1 MTEAGEVSLL
11 EGPAVEPALATAAA
25 QLIGRL
31 EQWSLRGMHHR
42 PGAGVTG
49 IYAVRCRTPDGQL
62 EGFLCLTTRTF
73 EGTFPRS
80 VRLRGPGGIALLAWS
95 HPNDPLLPD
104 LAWACDANSVGA
116 ALFGVRAAKLTT
128 LGYRPMRRAVLR
140 AEGAGETRFLKVLRQ
155 DHVAPLRRRHELLL
169 DAGIPVPQPLT
180 SPRKDVLVTMP
191 AKGTPL
197 ASRLMLDGA
206 ADLAPRTLIDL
217 LERLPQGARNLSAR
231 PPWSARVRDY
241 ARAATA
247 ALPAESAR
255 IAELAVRVEGVI
267 RTEPAGPVV
276 ATHGDFYEGNLL
288 IENGQVTGVL
298 DLDGVGPGHLV
309 DDLACFLAHLAVL
322 PCVDERYVHVPGA
335 LTRFQGAF
343 EERVEASAL
352 RARTAGVVMTLIAGA
367 RKPGQNQPDDGW
379 RADALRRL
387 RVAEHFLGS

>member
-1 MTEAGEVSLL
+1 MAETGEISLL
-11 EGPAVEPALATAAA
+11 VGSAIEPVLATAAA
-25 QLIGRL
+25 QLIGTLDR
-31 EQWSLRGMHHR
+31 WSLRGLHHR
-42 PGAGVTG
+42 PGAGITG
-49 IYAVRCRTPDGQL
+49 IYAVRCRTPDGPL
-62 EGFLCLTTRTF
+62 EGFLCLTTRTL
-73 EGTFPRS
+73 EGTFSRS
-80 VRLRGPGGIALLAWS
+80 VRLRGPGGFALLAWS

-104 LAWACDANSVGA
+104 LAWACDAQSVGP
-116 ALFGVRAAKLTT
+116 ALFGVPAAELTT

-169 DAGIPVPQPLT
+169 DAGIPVPQTLT

-197 ASRLMLDGA
+197 ARQLMLDGA
-206 ADLAPRTLIDL
+206 ADLEPRTLIDL
-217 LERLPQGARNLSAR
+217 LERLPQGAGNLPPR
-231 PPWSARVRDY
+231 QPWSARVRDY

-255 IAELAVRVEGVI
+255 IAELAARVEEMI

-288 IENGQVTGVL
+288 IDNGQVTGVL

-309 DDLACFLAHLAVL
+309 DDLACFLGHLAVL
-322 PCVDERYVHVPGA
+322 PSVDERYVHVPDA
-335 LTRFQGAF
+335 LTRFQRAF
-343 EERVEASAL
+343 EERVDASAL
-352 RARTAGVVMTLIAGA
+352 RARAAGVVITLIAGA
-367 RKPGQNQPDDGW
+367 RKPGQNQPDGGW

-387 RVAEHFLGS
+387 GVAEHFLGS